1 MLKRPQAGDTEED
14 LLEFQRQFLEEK
26 TKPSASVLSKVG
38 DKRKTDTLEGAHSD
52 GTGKRDVVQLEGML
66 YDSA

>member
-26 TKPSASVLSKVG
+26 TEPSASVLSKVG
-38 DKRKTDTLEGAHSD
+38 DKRKTDTLEGACSD